1 MELILIVFVLI
12 CYPVSMFFDISVYN
26 LKFILRKESN
36 FRYWMST
43 IQVFQYCARV
53 SMVIFIP
60 AMSYLTETYN
70 DFDLIFN
77 ITVIIHFIAAIIIL
91 LSLFFFTGVN
101 QINLFIIKII
111 NRFTGNENISDG
123 FELKKIS
130 YGLPT
135 KIFKRKLFIT
145 SIISHFFIAISMT
158 YIYVVSFYFRDFIL
172 TLNSFTQI
180 LNMVAMSLL
189 LIVID
194 PRVMSSFD
202 RKGGGEDQIKV
213 IYFSRTLSHLLAGII
228 FFTVK
233 TVL

>member
-1 MELILIVFVLI
+1 MELVLIVFVLI
-12 CYPVSMFFDISVYN
+12 CYPVSMFFDIGVYN

-60 AMSYLTETYN
+60 AISYLTEAYN
-70 DFDLIFN
+70 DFDLIIN
-77 ITVIIHFIAAIIIL
+77 ITVLIHFIAAIIIL
-91 LSLFFFTGVN
+91 LSLFFFTEVN
-101 QINLFIIKII
+101 HINLFIIKII

-123 FELKKIS
+123 FGLKKIS
-130 YGLPT
+130 FSLPT
-135 KIFKRKLFIT
+135 NIFKRKLFIA
-145 SIISHFFIAISMT
+145 SLISQFFVAISMT
-158 YIYVVSFYFRDFIL
+158 YIYVVSFYFRDIIL

-180 LNMVAMSLL
+180 LNMIAISLL

-213 IYFSRTLSHLLAGII
+213 IYLSRTLAHILVGLS
-228 FFTVK
+228 FFIVK
-233 TVL
+233 TML